1 MNNYLPVSSEINEE
15 CGVFGIYLNKE
26 HAQKVKF
33 NAEASRMAFFGIFSL
48 QHRGQESA
56 GIATSDGEELYSFRK
71 MGMVTQIFDE
81 KKLRTLKG
89 HIAIAHTRYSTT
101 GASVKR
107 NIQPMRCE
115 CKYGEIALAHNG
127 DLVNSAEIRKNLMAK
142 GISFDTTNDSEVI
155 LKLISTSEKETI
167 EEAISDT
174 MNAVKG
180 AYAVVIL
187 TKNSLIAFKDPFGIR
202 PLSVG
207 KVNGDGFAVA
217 SESCAFNTIG
227 GELIREMEPGE
238 IVTIDK
244 DGIRTMVGQEK
255 KGNALC
261 IFEFIYFARPD
272 SVLNGT
278 PVHLARKRMGI
289 ELAKEHPIDG
299 CDLVFPIPNTGN
311 LAAVG
316 LAEASGVPYAEAI
329 IKNHYIHRTFI
340 RPNQKMRENA
350 VKMKLSPLRELL
362 DGKKVVMVDD
372 SIVRGTTIGKTVD
385 LIREAGA
392 KEVHVRIASPMYLYP
407 CFYGID
413 TCNRTEL
420 IASRMDLEEIRKH
433 IGADSLGY
441 LSLEGLLTAVGQDA
455 TLNCCAACL
464 SGNYPV
470 EVSEDLKKSKHLFD

>member
-1 MNNYLPVSSEINEE
+1 MTECLSVPAEINEE
-15 CGVFGIYLNKE
+15 CGVFGVYLNQE
-26 HAQKVKF
+26 YAQKIKF

-56 GIATSDGEELYSFRK
+56 GIATSDGEIIYSFRK

-89 HIAIAHTRYSTT
+89 HVAIAHTRYSTT

-127 DLVNSAEIRKNLMAK
+127 DLVNAAEIRRKLIAK

-155 LKLISTSEKETI
+155 LKLISISEKETI
-167 EEAISDT
+167 EEAISET
-174 MNAVKG
+174 MNVVKG
-180 AYAVVIL
+180 AYAVVIM

-202 PLSVG
+202 PLCIG
-207 KVNGDGFAVA
+207 KLNGDGFAIA

-227 GELIREMEPGE
+227 GDMIREMEPGE

-244 DGIRTMVGQEK
+244 DGIKSMIGQEK
-255 KGNALC
+255 KGSALC

-289 ELAKEHPIDG
+289 ELAKEHSIEG

-316 LAEASGVPYAEAI
+316 LAEASGIPYTEAV

-340 RPNQKMRENA
+340 RPNQKMRDKG
-350 VKMKLSPLRELL
+350 VKMKLSPLKELL
-362 DGKKVVMVDD
+362 EGKKVVMVDD

-420 IASRMDLEEIRKH
+420 IAARMNLEEIRQH

-441 LSLEGLLTAVGQDA
+441 LSLDGLFKAVGQDA
-455 TLNCCAACL
+455 VFNCCAACL
-464 SGNYPV
+464 SGKYPV
-470 EVSEDLKKSKHLFD
+470 EVSEELKKNKHLFD